1 MELNPGSI
9 VGYKPK
15 TVDIMIPDERTQ
27 DYYMTTSTWVAFKDN
42 VEAVGLRGMF
52 GCTAVIFVSQRGA
65 WVGHFWESN
74 FQSDTVPEE
83 EFEFRILHE
92 PKQGYREGNWKHQY
106 HEYGW
111 AELGFHPNLGDP
123 GVMFGNKDD
132 KYYEADLRVFIIT
145 PRPRGKYYDENHVL
159 LPDDV
164 IHDINRNAGQLQF
177 PGKIKRLSQEIKE
190 VYGEDTKIEVIDYAA
205 KLLKK
210 EDMDLAMEN
219 KLTGAQIF
227 HLQADSDFK
236 EARGKL
242 LLQYRPAKT
251 CADLAS
257 WRLWVENQGI
267 GGRVSCGYIATN
279 TERLN
284 ICSSDGKR
292 HASNTQL
299 HTLDNKLHVFCT
311 KLKTFT
317 SLFYKFY
324 GDGRNNDCIN
334 LQNGRRIFLEH
345 YSRSS

>member
-15 TVDIMIPDERTQ
+15 TVDIMVPDERAE
-27 DYYMTTSTWVAFKDN
+27 DHYMTTSTWVAFKDN
-42 VEAVGLRGMF
+42 VEAIGIRGIF
-52 GCTAVIFVSQRGA
+52 GCTAVVFVSRRGA

-83 EFEFRILHE
+83 EFAFRVLHE
-92 PKQGYREGNWKHQY
+92 PKLGYREGHWKHQY

-111 AELGFHPNLGDP
+111 AELGFYPQLGDP
-123 GVMFGNKDD
+123 GVMFGNAGD
-132 KYYEADLRVFIIT
+132 KYYEADLRVFIVT
-145 PRPRGKYYDENHVL
+145 PRPRGKYKDENNIP

-164 IHDINRNAGQLQF
+164 VHDINRNAGQLQF
-177 PGKIKRLSQEIKE
+177 PGKIQRLSQEIKN

-210 EDMDLAMEN
+210 EDLDLAMEN

-227 HLQADSDFK
+227 HLQADSDFR

-242 LLQYRPAKT
+242 LLQYQPAKT

-257 WRLWVENQGI
+257 WRLWVENQAI
-267 GGRVSCGYIATN
+267 GVSCGHIAAN

-284 ICSSDGKR
+284 TCPS
-292 HASNTQL
+292 
-299 HTLDNKLHVFCT
+299 
-311 KLKTFT
+311 
-317 SLFYKFY
+317 
-324 GDGRNNDCIN
+324 
-334 LQNGRRIFLEH
+334 
-345 YSRSS
+345 